1 MSLPTRRYTRQ
12 SSSSE
17 STHSRPATPAEAQNA
32 RLQDGSDS
40 PETDDHGETTT
51 SIPAQ
56 VLRSVEVQKREMTL
70 NFGVLHDALRDT
82 NERLRDTNERL
93 DKRFDDNDKKLGQL
107 KAQMRNQ
114 RATHVNNVIEP
125 VGLDDGTPVPF
136 DLSRHYEHVHDFL
149 RLKHRSKWKILAE
162 LLRFYGTTSW
172 PTWGLVSL
180 SFGDNSDMDEPL
192 VTHDTLETAIDW
204 APEIA
209 LQELAMLIGLDYNGI
224 MSNLEEYEALQGRR
238 AVRKKRTTVS
248 GVTASGKRTA
258 LGAAV
263 GQSLGAQRAERDA
276 KPASWKEP
284 SEVLG
289 WDDRAT
295 EDRTPESQRLRFTD
309 APPRGRRVASP
320 TSVATS

>member
-1 MSLPTRRYTRQ
+1 MI
-12 SSSSE
+12 
-17 STHSRPATPAEAQNA
+17 H
-32 RLQDGSDS
+32 
-40 PETDDHGETTT
+40 
-51 SIPAQ
+51 
-56 VLRSVEVQKREMTL
+56 
-70 NFGVLHDALRDT
+70 NFGVLHDGLRETDERLRDT
-82 NERLRDTNERL
+82 NERLRDANERFGR
-93 DKRFDDNDKKLGQL
+93 RFDDNDKKLGQL

-136 DLSRHYEHVHDFL
+136 DLSRHYEHVYDFL
-149 RLKHRSKWKILAE
+149 RLKHRSKWQILAE

-192 VTHDTLETAIDW
+192 VSHDTLETAIDW

-209 LQELAMLIGLDYNGI
+209 LQELAMLIGLDYKGI

-248 GVTASGKRTA
+248 GVAASGKRTA

-263 GQSLGAQRAERDA
+263 AQGLGAQRADRDP

-295 EDRTPESQRLRFTD
+295 EDRTPESQQLRFTD
-309 APPRGRRVASP
+309 APTRGRRAASP